1 MAYILIA
8 EDNPILR
15 ATLAR
20 TLEALGHTVVVAPD
34 GIEAETATCRE
45 PVDLVLTDLIMP
57 ERDGLELI
65 QVLKRYRPE
74 LPIIAMSG
82 GGRAKAFEL
91 SELARDLGADASLR
105 KPFKRHLLVETID
118 ALLRQGSAAP
128 PPTQPADAMTPP
140 PSSAAADDG
149 ECR

>member
-1 MAYILIA
+1 MAHILIS

-20 TLEALGHTVVVAPD
+20 TLEALGHTVVLAAD

-57 ERDGLELI
+57 DRDGLELI

-105 KPFKRHLLVETID
+105 KPFKRAVLVEVID
-118 ALLRQGSAAP
+118 ALLRRARTTRAA
-128 PPTQPADAMTPP
+128 TAAATPVP
-140 PSSAAADDG
+140 PSSPATTDD
-149 ECR
+149 EV

>member
-1 MAYILIA
+1 MAHILIS

-20 TLEALGHTVVVAPD
+20 TLEALGHTVVVAAD

-57 ERDGLELI
+57 DRDGLELI

-105 KPFKRHLLVETID
+105 KPFKRAVLIEAID
-118 ALLRQGSAAP
+118 ALLQRARTARAA
-128 PPTQPADAMTPP
+128 TAAATPAP
-140 PSSAAADDG
+140 PSSPVTTDD
-149 ECR
+149 EV